1 MNFKIFAELIELKAK
16 TASIFPFLLGLAYS
30 LYHYQSVNLSALA
43 IYFVAMFMFNCFVDI
58 WDNYNDYHKAV
69 DTDDY
74 QKNTNIIGRENLSMG
89 LIKSLLAFFFFGSL
103 ILGIIVALMTGWAV
117 FWLGLLCYAVGVFY
131 AGGPKPLS
139 SLPLGELLSGLTM
152 GYIIFLICLYI
163 NSSQNFVWSFANLAT
178 TFLIALPNTLLI
190 ANLML
195 ANNTCDLEEDEAN
208 HRYTIVHY
216 IGKKAALIL
225 WTTALILAFVAIVV
239 AVILG
244 LLSPIMLLILLIAPL
259 MIKFARPYLQKQ
271 VKKETFISSVKILM
285 VFQLVQVLLFFVSL
299 IKF

>member
-30 LYHYQSVNLSALA
+30 LYHYQSVNLSTLA

-152 GYIIFLICLYI
+152 GYVIFLICLYI

-216 IGKKAALIL
+216 IGKKAALIW

>member
-152 GYIIFLICLYI
+152 GYVIFLICLYI
-163 NSSQNFVWSFANLAT
+163 NSSQNFVWSFANLST

-216 IGKKAALIL
+216 IGKKAALIW

-259 MIKFARPYLQKQ
+259 MIKFARPYLKKQ
-271 VKKETFISSVKILM
+271 INLKQSIIKLQINSFG
-285 VFQLVQVLLFFVSL
+285 VFLF
-299 IKF
+299 

>member
-1 MNFKIFAELIELKAK
+1 
-16 TASIFPFLLGLAYS
+16 
-30 LYHYQSVNLSALA
+30 
-43 IYFVAMFMFNCFVDI
+43 
-58 WDNYNDYHKAV
+58 
-69 DTDDY
+69 
-74 QKNTNIIGRENLSMG
+74 MG

-152 GYIIFLICLYI
+152 GYVIFLICLYI

-216 IGKKAALIL
+216 IGKKAALIW

>member
-152 GYIIFLICLYI
+152 GYVIFLICLYI
-163 NSSQNFVWSFANLAT
+163 NSSQNFVWSFENLAT

-216 IGKKAALIL
+216 IGKKAALI
-225 WTTALILAFVAIVV
+225 WWSTALILAFIAIVV

>member
-152 GYIIFLICLYI
+152 GYVIFLICLYI

-216 IGKKAALIL
+216 IGKKAALIW

-244 LLSPIMLLILLIAPL
+244 LLSPIMLLILLISPL

>member
-152 GYIIFLICLYI
+152 GYVIFLICLYI

-216 IGKKAALIL
+216 IGKKAALI
-225 WTTALILAFVAIVV
+225 WWNTALILAFVAIVV

>member
-152 GYIIFLICLYI
+152 GYVIFLICLYI

-216 IGKKAALIL
+216 IGKKAALIW

-259 MIKFARPYLQKQ
+259 MIKFARPYLQKHL
-271 VKKETFISSVKILM
+271 FH
-285 VFQLVQVLLFFVSL
+285 QLKS
-299 IKF
+299 

>member
-103 ILGIIVALMTGWAV
+103 ILGIIVASMTGWAV

-152 GYIIFLICLYI
+152 GYVIFLICLYI

-216 IGKKAALIL
+216 IGKKAALIW

-259 MIKFARPYLQKQ
+259 MIKFARPYLLKQ

>member
-152 GYIIFLICLYI
+152 GYVIFLICLYI

-216 IGKKAALIL
+216 IGKKAALIW

-259 MIKFARPYLQKQ
+259 MIKFARPYFLKQ

>member
-117 FWLGLLCYAVGVFY
+117 FWLGLLCYVVGVFY

-152 GYIIFLICLYI
+152 GYVIFLICLYI
-163 NSSQNFVWSFANLAT
+163 NSSQNFVWSFANLST

-216 IGKKAALIL
+216 IGKKAALIW

>member
-152 GYIIFLICLYI
+152 GYVIFLICLYI

-216 IGKKAALIL
+216 IGKKAALIW

-285 VFQLVQVLLFFVSL
+285 VFQLVQVLLFFVRL

>member
-152 GYIIFLICLYI
+152 GYVIFLICLYI

-216 IGKKAALIL
+216 IGKKAALIW
-225 WTTALILAFVAIVV
+225 WTIALILAFVAIVV

>member
-152 GYIIFLICLYI
+152 GYVIFLICLYI

-216 IGKKAALIL
+216 IGKKAALIW

-299 IKF
+299 IFN

>member
-117 FWLGLLCYAVGVFY
+117 FWLGLLCYVVGVFY

-152 GYIIFLICLYI
+152 GYVIFLICLYI

-216 IGKKAALIL
+216 IGKKAALIW

>member
-74 QKNTNIIGRENLSMG
+74 QKNTNIIGRESLSMG

-152 GYIIFLICLYI
+152 GYVIFLICLYI

-216 IGKKAALIL
+216 IGKKAALIW

-259 MIKFARPYLQKQ
+259 MIKFARPYLLKQ

>member
-152 GYIIFLICLYI
+152 GYVIFLICLYI

-216 IGKKAALIL
+216 IGKKAALIW

-285 VFQLVQVLLFFVSL
+285 VCQLVHVLLFFVSL

>member
-152 GYIIFLICLYI
+152 GYVIFLICLYI

-195 ANNTCDLEEDEAN
+195 ANNTCDIEEDEAN

-216 IGKKAALIL
+216 IGKKAALIW

>member
-117 FWLGLLCYAVGVFY
+117 FWLGLLCYAVGIFY

-152 GYIIFLICLYI
+152 GYVIFLICLYI

-216 IGKKAALIL
+216 IGKKAALIW

>member
-152 GYIIFLICLYI
+152 GYVIFLICLYI

-216 IGKKAALIL
+216 IGKKAALIW

-244 LLSPIMLLILLIAPL
+244 LLSPIMLLILLIPPL

>member
-152 GYIIFLICLYI
+152 GYVIFLICLYI

-216 IGKKAALIL
+216 IGKKAALIW
-225 WTTALILAFVAIVV
+225 WTTALILAFVVIVV

>member
-74 QKNTNIIGRENLSMG
+74 QKNTNIIGRENLSMR

-216 IGKKAALIL
+216 IGKKAALIW

>member
-1 MNFKIFAELIELKAK
+1 MNFNIFAELIELKAK

-139 SLPLGELLSGLTM
+139 SLPLGELLSGLIM
-152 GYIIFLICLYI
+152 GYVIFLICLYI
-163 NSSQNFVWSFANLAT
+163 NSSHNFVWSFANLAT
-178 TFLIALPNTLLI
+178 TFLIALPNTFLI

-216 IGKKAALIL
+216 IGKKAALIW

>member
-152 GYIIFLICLYI
+152 GYVIFLICLYI
-163 NSSQNFVWSFANLAT
+163 NSSHNFVWSFANLAT

-216 IGKKAALIL
+216 IGKKAALIW

>member
-152 GYIIFLICLYI
+152 GYVIFLICLYI

-216 IGKKAALIL
+216 IGKKAALIW
-225 WTTALILAFVAIVV
+225 WTTALILAFVTIVV

>member
-152 GYIIFLICLYI
+152 GYVIFLICLYI

-244 LLSPIMLLILLIAPL
+244 LLSPIMLLILLIPPL

>member
-139 SLPLGELLSGLTM
+139 SLPHGELLSGLTM
-152 GYIIFLICLYI
+152 GYVIFLICLYI

-216 IGKKAALIL
+216 IGKKAALIW

>member
-152 GYIIFLICLYI
+152 GYVIFLICLYI

-216 IGKKAALIL
+216 IGKKAALIW

-244 LLSPIMLLILLIAPL
+244 LLSPIMVLILLIAPL

>member
-89 LIKSLLAFFFFGSL
+89 LIKSLLVFFFFGSL

-216 IGKKAALIL
+216 IGKKAALIW

>member
-152 GYIIFLICLYI
+152 GYVIFLICLYI

-216 IGKKAALIL
+216 IGKKAALIW

-244 LLSPIMLLILLIAPL
+244 LLSPIMLLILLIAQL

>member
-103 ILGIIVALMTGWAV
+103 ILGIVVALMTGWAV

-152 GYIIFLICLYI
+152 GYVIFLICLYI

-216 IGKKAALIL
+216 IGKKAALI
-225 WTTALILAFVAIVV
+225 WWITALILAFVAIVV

-259 MIKFARPYLQKQ
+259 MIKVARPYLQKQ

>member
-216 IGKKAALIL
+216 IGKKAALIW

-299 IKF
+299 MKF

>member
-103 ILGIIVALMTGWAV
+103 ILGIIVALMTGWSV

-152 GYIIFLICLYI
+152 GYVIFLICLYI

-216 IGKKAALIL
+216 IGKKAALIW

>member
-152 GYIIFLICLYI
+152 GYVIFLICLYI

-216 IGKKAALIL
+216 IGKKAALIW

-299 IKF
+299 IKY

>member
-103 ILGIIVALMTGWAV
+103 ILGIVVALMTGWAV
-117 FWLGLLCYAVGVFY
+117 FWLGILCYAVGVFY

-152 GYIIFLICLYI
+152 GYVIFLICLYI

-216 IGKKAALIL
+216 IGKKAALIW

-259 MIKFARPYLQKQ
+259 MIKFARPYLLKQ

>member
-43 IYFVAMFMFNCFVDI
+43 IYFVAIFMFNCFVDI

-117 FWLGLLCYAVGVFY
+117 FWLGLLCYVVGVFY

-152 GYIIFLICLYI
+152 GYVIFLICLYI

-216 IGKKAALIL
+216 IGKKAALIW

>member
-1 MNFKIFAELIELKAK
+1 
-16 TASIFPFLLGLAYS
+16 
-30 LYHYQSVNLSALA
+30 
-43 IYFVAMFMFNCFVDI
+43 MFMFNCFVDI

-152 GYIIFLICLYI
+152 GYVIFLICLYI

-216 IGKKAALIL
+216 IGKKAALIW